1 LAKKLEQ
8 RPSKGRTLKMAEIK
22 VKAGEELN
30 GLGVMLK
37 EIMDTNLKDTDKYK
51 SIEKVKGSVVIK
63 ESTSG
68 VAVTLY
74 LDQGKLELQ
83 NDAIARPTG
92 YMEAGFENLA
102 HVSSGR
108 LNPIVAILTGR
119 LKSRGNPLLLLKI
132 SRIMVVK

>member
-1 LAKKLEQ
+1 
-8 RPSKGRTLKMAEIK
+8 MIEID
-22 VKAGEELN
+22 VKEGEDLN

-37 EIMDTNLKDTDKYK
+37 DIMDTNLKDTRKYK
-51 SIEKVKGSVVIK
+51 SVEKVKGSVVIK

-74 LDQGKLELQ
+74 LQQGRLELQ
-83 NDAIARPTG
+83 NDAIAKPTA

-102 HVSSGR
+102 HISSGQ
-108 LNPIVAILTGR
+108 LNPIVAILTGK

-132 SRIMVVK
+132 SKIMVMQ

>member
-1 LAKKLEQ
+1 LQETPL
-8 RPSKGRTLKMAEIK
+8 KGGILKMTEVK
-22 VKAGEELN
+22 VKTGEELN
-30 GLGVMLK
+30 GLGAILK
-37 EIMDTNLKDTDKYK
+37 DIMDTNLKDPKKYK

-83 NDAIARPTG
+83 NDAIAKPTA

-102 HVSSGR
+102 HISSGQ
-108 LNPIVAILTGR
+108 LNPIVAILTGK
-119 LKSRGNPLLLLKI
+119 LKSGGNPLLLLKI
-132 SRIMVVK
+132 SKIMVLK

>member
-1 LAKKLEQ
+1 L
-8 RPSKGRTLKMAEIK
+8 KGGILKVTE
-22 VKAGEELN
+22 VKAKEGEELN

-37 EIMDTNLKDTDKYK
+37 EIMDINLKSPKKYK
-51 SIEKVKGSVVIK
+51 SVEKVKGSVVIK

-74 LDQGKLELQ
+74 LDRGKLELQ
-83 NDAIARPTG
+83 NDAIAKPTA

-102 HVSSGR
+102 HISSGQ
-108 LNPIVAILTGR
+108 LNPVMAMLTGK

-132 SRIMVVK
+132 SKIMVLK

>member
-1 LAKKLEQ
+1 
-8 RPSKGRTLKMAEIK
+8 MAEID
-22 VKAGEELN
+22 VKEGEDLN

-37 EIMDTNLKDTDKYK
+37 DIMDTNLKDLRKYR
-51 SIEKVKGSVVIK
+51 SVEKVKGSVVIK

-74 LDQGKLELQ
+74 LDQGRLELQ
-83 NDAIARPTG
+83 NDAIAKPTA

-102 HVSSGR
+102 HISSGQ
-108 LNPIVAILTGR
+108 LSPVVAILTGK

-132 SRIMVVK
+132 SKIMVMQ

>member
-1 LAKKLEQ
+1 
-8 RPSKGRTLKMAEIK
+8 MIEID
-22 VKAGEELN
+22 VKEGEELN

-37 EIMDTNLKDTDKYK
+37 DLMDTNLKDTRKYK
-51 SIEKVKGSVVIK
+51 SVEKVKGSVVIK

-74 LDQGKLELQ
+74 LQQGRLELQ
-83 NDAIARPTG
+83 NDAIAKPTA

-102 HVSSGR
+102 HISSGQ
-108 LNPIVAILTGR
+108 LNPIVAILTGK

-132 SRIMVVK
+132 SKIMVMQ

>member
-1 LAKKLEQ
+1 VTE
-8 RPSKGRTLKMAEIK
+8 
-22 VKAGEELN
+22 VKAKEGEELN

-37 EIMDTNLKDTDKYK
+37 EIMDINIKDPKKYK

-63 ESTSG
+63 ESTSE

-74 LDQGKLELQ
+74 LDQGKLELH
-83 NDAIARPTG
+83 NDAIAKPTA

-102 HVSSGR
+102 HISSGQ
-108 LNPIVAILTGR
+108 LNPVMAMLTGK

-132 SRIMVVK
+132 SKIMVLK

>member
-1 LAKKLEQ
+1 MTE
-8 RPSKGRTLKMAEIK
+8 
-22 VKAGEELN
+22 VKAKEGEELN

-37 EIMDTNLKDTDKYK
+37 DIMDANLKDAKKYR
-51 SIEKVKGSVVIK
+51 SVEKVKGSVVIK

-83 NDAIARPTG
+83 NNAIAKPTA

-102 HVSSGR
+102 HVSSGQ
-108 LNPIVAILTGR
+108 LNPIVAILTGKM
-119 LKSRGNPLLLLKI
+119 KSRGNPLLLLKV
-132 SRIMVVK
+132 SKIMVLK

>member
-1 LAKKLEQ
+1 MSL
-8 RPSKGRTLKMAEIK
+8 KGGRLKMTE
-22 VKAGEELN
+22 VKGKEGEELN

-37 EIMDTNLKDTDKYK
+37 EIMDTNLKDTNRYK

-74 LDQGKLELQ
+74 LDQGRLELQ
-83 NDAIARPTG
+83 NDATAKPTA

-102 HVSSGR
+102 HISAGQ

-132 SRIMVVK
+132 SKIMVLK